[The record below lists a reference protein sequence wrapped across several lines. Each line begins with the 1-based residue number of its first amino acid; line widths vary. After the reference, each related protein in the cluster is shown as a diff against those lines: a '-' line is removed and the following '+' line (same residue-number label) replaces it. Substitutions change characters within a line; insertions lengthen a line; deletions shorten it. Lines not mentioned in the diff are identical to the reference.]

1 MGFKLKCPQCELKFS
16 YNPSGG
22 WPERCRAIQKSGK
35 KGCGFD
41 LSLTEEQENV
51 ISVPA
56 FLSSKTKA
64 TDGVAR
70 DIMNGSEF
78 RVEAAAQ
85 MAGVDKSEMSSLKI
99 TNLNDRNDTQTAAI
113 TVNNPVTAFMEQNK
127 VGGFQGADG
136 AQYAGQVAS
145 GPHPNAGA
153 RTLVGLQN
161 VLGGRS
167 GRVTK

>member
-16 YNPSGG
+16 YKPTED
-22 WPERCRAIQKSGK
+22 WPKRCRAIQSNGK

-41 LSLTEEQENV
+41 MSLPDEEEGV
-51 ISVPA
+51 ISMPA
-56 FLSSKTKA
+56 FLSARTAA

-70 DIMNGSEF
+70 QIMDGSEF

-99 TNLNDRNDTQTAAI
+99 TNLNDRNDTETSAI
-113 TVNNPVTAFMEQNK
+113 TVSNPVTAFMAQNK
-127 VGGFQGADG
+127 VGGFQGANG
-136 AQYAGQVAS
+136 SQYAGAVAS

-153 RTLVGLQN
+153 RTLMGLQQTM
-161 VLGGRS
+161 GGRS
-167 GRVTK
+167 GRVDK